1 MGIAS
6 VHPFASIRAG
16 GRAGPRN
23 DREEKMTMS
32 TFPAHQKRVVG
43 GGALS
48 TRRIMHIDM
57 DAYFAAL
64 EQKANPKL
72 VGRPV
77 VVGSPGDKRGV
88 VSTASYES
96 RVFGIHSGMSSR
108 EAKARCP
115 DAVFVGVD
123 PDHYTS
129 VSAEL
134 LKIFNEFSPKVES
147 VSVDEAFLDVTG
159 CGEVFGSEEKL
170 ARELKDKIHNALG
183 LTCSLGIAPTKI
195 MAKLASSVF
204 KPDGLTVLKHD
215 DVASVLY
222 PLPVEKM
229 WGIGPVA
236 AEALH
241 NAGINTIGDLAQFD
255 LKKLRSMLGKYGEVM
270 GRIARGDEQTPVL
283 SPDDQPDEKSIG
295 HERTFESDSADPD
308 FLHATLFYLA
318 DLVSRRM
325 RRNGYI
331 GRTITVRIRHAD
343 FTTVTRRTTLKHST
357 DSHAV
362 IYHYASQIFDA
373 YWNQSIRLR
382 LLGISASGLDHVADY
397 TLQQNM
403 FHESG
408 VSRESART
416 VVDVTIDQIR
426 DRFGEHAIQAAFSH
440 LRTTE

>member
-1 MGIAS
+1 
-6 VHPFASIRAG
+6 
-16 GRAGPRN
+16 
-23 DREEKMTMS
+23 MS
-32 TFPAHQKRVVG
+32 TFPSHQKRVVG
-43 GGALS
+43 SGAKS

-77 VVGSPGDKRGV
+77 VVGSPGNKRGV

-108 EAKARCP
+108 EAKQRCP
-115 DAVFVGVD
+115 DAVFIGVD

-134 LKIFNEFSPKVES
+134 LKIFNEFSPRVES

-159 CGEVFGSEEKL
+159 CGEVFGSEEAL
-170 ARELKDKIHNALG
+170 ARGLKERIRGSLG

-204 KPDGLTVLKHD
+204 KPDGLTILND
-215 DVASVLY
+215 ADVESVLY

-236 AEALH
+236 AQALIK
-241 NAGINTIGDLAQFD
+241 AGIKTIGDLARFD
-255 LKKLRSMLGKYGEVM
+255 LRRLKRMMGQNGEVM
-270 GRIARGDEQTPVL
+270 GRIARGDEQSPVL

-295 HERTFESDSADPD
+295 HERTFPHDSADPD
-308 FLHATLFYLA
+308 YLHATLFYLA

-325 RRNGYI
+325 RRNGFL
-331 GRTITVRIRHAD
+331 GRTVTIRIREED
-343 FTTVTRRTTLKHST
+343 FTTITRRTTLKSPT
-357 DSHAV
+357 DRLAV
-362 IYHYASQIFDA
+362 IYKHAAKLFDTH
-373 YWNQSIRLR
+373 WTTGRKLR
-382 LLGISASGLDHVADY
+382 LLGISVSHLES
-397 TLQQNM
+397 
-403 FHESG
+403 HES
-408 VSRESART
+408 VDQQQSLFDQTRESNTGHRGNVDT
-416 VVDVTIDQIR
+416 VLDEIR
-426 DRFGEHAIQAAFSH
+426 DRFGEGAIRAAYSH
-440 LRTTE
+440 IRSTE

>member
-1 MGIAS
+1 
-6 VHPFASIRAG
+6 
-16 GRAGPRN
+16 
-23 DREEKMTMS
+23 
-32 TFPAHQKRVVG
+32 
-43 GGALS
+43 
-48 TRRIMHIDM
+48 MHIDM

-72 VGRPV
+72 AGRPV

-108 EAKARCP
+108 EAKVRCP
-115 DAVFVGVD
+115 DAVFIGVD

-134 LKIFNEFSPKVES
+134 LKIFNEFSPRVES

-204 KPDGLTVLKHD
+204 KPDGLTILKHD
-215 DVASVLY
+215 DVVTVLY

-241 NAGINTIGDLAQFD
+241 RTGINTIGDLARFD
-255 LKKLRSMLGKYGEVM
+255 LKQLRRMMGKYGEVM

-295 HERTFESDSADPD
+295 HERTFAHDSADPD
-308 FLHATLFYLA
+308 YLHATLFYLA

-325 RRNGYI
+325 RRNGFV

-343 FTTVTRRTTLKHST
+343 FTTVTRRMTLNHST
-357 DSHAV
+357 DSHSV

-373 YWNQSIRLR
+373 YWNNRIRLR
-382 LLGISASGLDHVADY
+382 LLGISVSGLDPASY
-397 TLQQNM
+397 CQLQQDM
-403 FHESG
+403 FHDSS
-408 VSRESART
+408 VSHDRSRT
-416 VVDVTIDQIR
+416 SVDETIDQIR
-426 DRFGEHAIQAAFSH
+426 DRFGEHAIQGAFSH
-440 LRTTE
+440 LRSTE

>member
-1 MGIAS
+1 
-6 VHPFASIRAG
+6 
-16 GRAGPRN
+16 
-23 DREEKMTMS
+23 MS
-32 TFPAHQKRVVG
+32 TFPSHQKRVVG
-43 GGALS
+43 GGIES

-108 EAKARCP
+108 EAKQRCP
-115 DAVFVGVD
+115 DAVFIGVD

-134 LKIFNEFSPKVES
+134 LKIFNEFSPRVES

-159 CGEVFGSEEKL
+159 CAEVFGSEEKL
-170 ARELKDKIHNALG
+170 ARGLKDRIRTSLG
-183 LTCSLGIAPTKI
+183 LTCSLGVAPTKI

-204 KPDGLTVLKHD
+204 KPDGLTILKSD
-215 DVASVLY
+215 DVESVLY

-241 NAGINTIGDLAQFD
+241 KVGIKTIGDLATYD
-255 LKKLRSMLGKYGEVM
+255 LKKLRHMLGKNGEVM

-295 HERTFESDSADPD
+295 HERTFSHDSADAD
-308 FLHATLFYLA
+308 YLHATLFYLA

-325 RRNGYI
+325 RRNGFI
-331 GRTITVRIRHAD
+331 GRTITLRIRHAD
-343 FTTVTRRTTLKHST
+343 FTTVTRRMTLRHST
-357 DSHAV
+357 DRHAV
-362 IYHYASQIFDA
+362 IYHTASQIFES
-373 YWNQSIRLR
+373 YWNKSVSLR
-382 LLGISASGLDHVADY
+382 LLGISVSGLDPVLDAMS
-397 TLQQNM
+397 QQDL
-403 FHESG
+403 FHNDCSTQNRKRAG
-408 VSRESART
+408 VDLT
-416 VVDVTIDQIR
+416 VDEIR
-426 DRFGEHAIQAAFSH
+426 DRFGEGAIQGAFSH
-440 LRTTE
+440 LRSSG